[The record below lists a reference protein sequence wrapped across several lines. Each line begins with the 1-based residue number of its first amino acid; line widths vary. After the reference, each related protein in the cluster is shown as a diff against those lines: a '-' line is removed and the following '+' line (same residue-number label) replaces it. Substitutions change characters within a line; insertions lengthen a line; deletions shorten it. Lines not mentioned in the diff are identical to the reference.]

1 MGAARI
7 LVADDDPAIRASL
20 GVALAAF
27 GYSAVL
33 ANDGAAALRAA
44 RADPPDLILLDY
56 MMPRMDGLAVLAAL
70 QADPRLRTIPV
81 VFLTGVPEDI
91 PMLPGVAAVLEKPV
105 RLGALEALEETL
117 RSILKARPPG

>member
-7 LVADDDPAIRASL
+7 LAADDDPAIRASL

-33 ANDGAAALRAA
+33 VNDGAAALRAA

-70 QADPRLRTIPV
+70 QADPRLCTIPV
-81 VFLTGVPEDI
+81 VFLTGLPEDI
-91 PMLPGVAAVLEKPV
+91 PLLPGVAGVMEKPV
-105 RLGALEALEETL
+105 RLEALDALGETL
-117 RSILKARPPG
+117 RSILKARPAR